1 MKHLVPLMN
10 VSVHRDITT
19 TIPVS
24 VPAHE
29 IPILEAI
36 HGRDNVFP
44 GAEQGETALDSS
56 TEYDRLTRKFGEEV
70 VREAYGAAA
79 FGDIRRAVEAAATG
93 TQDDDDTSIKLEGP
107 DSKPE
112 PKEPTAAKRGRKAAT
127 TE

>member
-1 MKHLVPLMN
+1 MKHLIPLT
-10 VSVHRDITT
+10 VVGVHRDITT
-19 TIPVS
+19 TLSVS

-29 IPILEAI
+29 VLILQAI
-36 HGRDNVFP
+36 HGRDNVYP
-44 GAEQGETALDSS
+44 GDESGETAIDPDA
-56 TEYDRLTRKFGEEV
+56 EFDRLNRKYGEDA
-70 VREAYGAAA
+70 VREAYGATG
-79 FGDIRRAVEAAATG
+79 FGDIRRLVLAASTG